1 MMPEPAARAESS
13 CKRCHRRKKRC
24 DKTLP
29 QCQACQHAKV
39 SCSFLDDETQVASY
53 PVAYVRGL
61 ERRVKELEEQLA
73 SSLTPQNSQTDP
85 SSYPWDQDADI
96 HLDENA
102 MNLDN
107 LTTNTSPPAPTK
119 EHPLPRSDS
128 QPISPLLN
136 ISGQRSGNLADELRL
151 LSLEAA
157 AERYLGSSSGLSF
170 AKLTQTVLQ
179 RLSPDQEGFMFD
191 GGVTDNQRQSCD
203 SDPEPDPFSNSDS
216 IFFEM
221 NASLTGPLP
230 LNSIFS
236 NPVVAEFEDSMG
248 LALLDPS
255 HIGSL
260 LEFYFAH
267 SHTLYPFIRKSE
279 FEAVLWRV
287 YGDPLDPLA
296 QSPLWQ
302 FRIWMVL
309 AIGSTT
315 YCSVS
320 LMDETE
326 PLQFFNKAMTY
337 FEAAMGC
344 GDLAG
349 LEVLMLQVSYSFF
362 NKIGPNTWF
371 LVGVAA
377 RMATGMGLHTSDIYQ
392 TLALDNAEQQK
403 RLFFSLYM
411 MDRVVS
417 LALGRPFA
425 IQDDDITVEPF
436 ADADDANIQPDGIV
450 ASSTLEAST
459 MAVPLH
465 ILALRR
471 IASDIGSQVHSTK
484 YSQRQTPEAR
494 EKTIQKLHR
503 RLLEWRRSMPFPLPD
518 LQSKVPHLCTSWFDL
533 NYYTHVIMLYRPS
546 PLSPTLDAARMK
558 ILAEASGMAIRQ
570 ATNLHRQRRFAYNW
584 LNLVAIFN
592 SALSLMYTSTAQSE
606 NLPLVLDHSRAI
618 DDLELAVE
626 LLDVF
631 SGKFASAKKI
641 QSMIRTVSA
650 KLKMYNIPSMGF

>member
-1 MMPEPAARAESS
+1 M
-13 CKRCHRRKKRC
+13 
-24 DKTLP
+24 D
-29 QCQACQHAKV
+29 V
-39 SCSFLDDETQVASY
+39 
-53 PVAYVRGL
+53 
-61 ERRVKELEEQLA
+61 
-73 SSLTPQNSQTDP
+73 
-85 SSYPWDQDADI
+85 
-96 HLDENA
+96 
-102 MNLDN
+102 DN
-107 LTTNTSPPAPTK
+107 LTANQSPPAPSK
-119 EHPLPRSDS
+119 EHPLPPPDT
-128 QPISPLLN
+128 QHISPTLD
-136 ISGQRSGNLADELRL
+136 IAGQRTGSLADELRL

-191 GGVTDNQRQSCD
+191 GGVTDNQQQSCD
-203 SDPEPDPFSNSDS
+203 SDPEPDPLSNSNS

-221 NASLTGPLP
+221 NASLTGLLP
-230 LNSIFS
+230 LNSIFG
-236 NPVVAEFEDSMG
+236 NPVVEDFEDSMG

-255 HIGSL
+255 HINSL

-279 FEAVLWRV
+279 FEAVLWRI

-377 RMATGMGLHTSDIYQ
+377 RMATGMGLHTSDVYQ
-392 TLALDNAEQQK
+392 TLAVDVAEQQK

-436 ADADDANIQPDGIV
+436 ANADDANIQPDGIV
-450 ASSTLEAST
+450 AASTLEAST

-471 IASDIGSQVHSTK
+471 IASDIGSQVHSQN
-484 YSQRQTPEAR
+484 YSKRQSPEAR
-494 EKTIQKLHR
+494 EETIQKLHR

-518 LQSKVPHLCTSWFDL
+518 LQSKVPHL
-533 NYYTHVIMLYRPS
+533 
-546 PLSPTLDAARMK
+546 
-558 ILAEASGMAIRQ
+558 
-570 ATNLHRQRRFAYNW
+570 
-584 LNLVAIFN
+584 
-592 SALSLMYTSTAQSE
+592 
-606 NLPLVLDHSRAI
+606 
-618 DDLELAVE
+618 
-626 LLDVF
+626 
-631 SGKFASAKKI
+631 
-641 QSMIRTVSA
+641 
-650 KLKMYNIPSMGF
+650 

>member
-1 MMPEPAARAESS
+1 
-13 CKRCHRRKKRC
+13 
-24 DKTLP
+24 
-29 QCQACQHAKV
+29 
-39 SCSFLDDETQVASY
+39 
-53 PVAYVRGL
+53 
-61 ERRVKELEEQLA
+61 
-73 SSLTPQNSQTDP
+73 
-85 SSYPWDQDADI
+85 
-96 HLDENA
+96 
-102 MNLDN
+102 MN
-107 LTTNTSPPAPTK
+107 
-119 EHPLPRSDS
+119 
-128 QPISPLLN
+128 
-136 ISGQRSGNLADELRL
+136 
-151 LSLEAA
+151 
-157 AERYLGSSSGLSF
+157 
-170 AKLTQTVLQ
+170 
-179 RLSPDQEGFMFD
+179 
-191 GGVTDNQRQSCD
+191 
-203 SDPEPDPFSNSDS
+203 
-216 IFFEM
+216 
-221 NASLTGPLP
+221 LTGPLP

-236 NPVVAEFEDSMG
+236 NPVVADFEDSMG

-255 HIGSL
+255 HISSL

-377 RMATGMGLHTSDIYQ
+377 RMATGMGLHTSDVYQ
-392 TLALDNAEQQK
+392 TLAVDNAEQQK

-450 ASSTLEAST
+450 AASTLEAST

-484 YSQRQTPEAR
+484 YSERQTPEAR
-494 EKTIQKLHR
+494 EETIQKLHR

-592 SALSLMYTSTAQSE
+592 SALSLMYTSTAQNE
-606 NLPLVLDHSRAI
+606 NLPLVLDYSRAI

-626 LLDVF
+626 LLEVF

-641 QSMIRTVSA
+641 QGMIRTVSA

>member
-1 MMPEPAARAESS
+1 MPEPAARAESS

-53 PVAYVRGL
+53 PVAYGTSMQIKAGVSLTTNRYVRGL
-61 ERRVKELEEQLA
+61 ERRVKELEERLA

-85 SSYPWDQDADI
+85 LSYPWDQDTDI
-96 HLDENA
+96 HLDESA

-107 LTTNTSPPAPTK
+107 LTANPLPPTPSK
-119 EHPLPRSDS
+119 EHPLPRSNS
-128 QPISPLLN
+128 QPISPSLD
-136 ISGQRSGNLADELRL
+136 ITGQKSGNLADELRL

-191 GGVTDNQRQSCD
+191 GGVTDNQQQSCD

-236 NPVVAEFEDSMG
+236 NPVVTDFEDSMG

-255 HIGSL
+255 HISSL

-344 GDLAG
+344 GDL
-349 LEVLMLQVSYSFF
+349 V
-362 NKIGPNTWF
+362 
-371 LVGVAA
+371 
-377 RMATGMGLHTSDIYQ
+377 
-392 TLALDNAEQQK
+392 
-403 RLFFSLYM
+403 
-411 MDRVVS
+411 
-417 LALGRPFA
+417 
-425 IQDDDITVEPF
+425 
-436 ADADDANIQPDGIV
+436 
-450 ASSTLEAST
+450 
-459 MAVPLH
+459 
-465 ILALRR
+465 
-471 IASDIGSQVHSTK
+471 
-484 YSQRQTPEAR
+484 
-494 EKTIQKLHR
+494 
-503 RLLEWRRSMPFPLPD
+503 
-518 LQSKVPHLCTSWFDL
+518 
-533 NYYTHVIMLYRPS
+533 
-546 PLSPTLDAARMK
+546 
-558 ILAEASGMAIRQ
+558 
-570 ATNLHRQRRFAYNW
+570 
-584 LNLVAIFN
+584 
-592 SALSLMYTSTAQSE
+592 
-606 NLPLVLDHSRAI
+606 
-618 DDLELAVE
+618 
-626 LLDVF
+626 
-631 SGKFASAKKI
+631 
-641 QSMIRTVSA
+641 
-650 KLKMYNIPSMGF
+650 

>member
-1 MMPEPAARAESS
+1 
-13 CKRCHRRKKRC
+13 
-24 DKTLP
+24 
-29 QCQACQHAKV
+29 
-39 SCSFLDDETQVASY
+39 
-53 PVAYVRGL
+53 
-61 ERRVKELEEQLA
+61 
-73 SSLTPQNSQTDP
+73 
-85 SSYPWDQDADI
+85 
-96 HLDENA
+96 
-102 MNLDN
+102 
-107 LTTNTSPPAPTK
+107 
-119 EHPLPRSDS
+119 
-128 QPISPLLN
+128 
-136 ISGQRSGNLADELRL
+136 
-151 LSLEAA
+151 
-157 AERYLGSSSGLSF
+157 
-170 AKLTQTVLQ
+170 
-179 RLSPDQEGFMFD
+179 
-191 GGVTDNQRQSCD
+191 
-203 SDPEPDPFSNSDS
+203 
-216 IFFEM
+216 M
-221 NASLTGPLP
+221 NASLTAPLP
-230 LNSIFS
+230 LNSIFD
-236 NPVVAEFEDSMG
+236 NPVVTEFEDSMG

-255 HIGSL
+255 HINSL

-326 PLQFFNKAMTY
+326 PLQLFNKAMTY
-337 FEAAMGC
+337 FEPAMGC

-377 RMATGMGLHTSDIYQ
+377 RMATGMGLHTSDVYQ
-392 TLALDNAEQQK
+392 TLAVDVAEEQK

-450 ASSTLEAST
+450 AASTLEAST

-471 IASDIGSQVHSTK
+471 IASDIGSQVHSSN
-484 YSQRQTPEAR
+484 YSQRQSPEAR
-494 EKTIQKLHR
+494 EETIQKLHR
-503 RLLEWRRSMPFPLPD
+503 RLIEWRRSMPFPLPD

-592 SALSLMYTSTAQSE
+592 SALSLMYTSTAHSE
-606 NLPLVLDHSRAI
+606 NLPLALDHSRAI

-631 SGKFASAKKI
+631 SGKFPSAKKI
-641 QSMIRTVSA
+641 QGMIRTVSA